1 MARVGES
8 ELTLLELDGQIPGE
22 APTQE
27 QRRRMVQ
34 DWVRQQ
40 LLYEGALDRKV
51 HERPRIRRLLEQAR
65 QDVIVAAFL
74 DGEFENQPIE
84 ITGSDVRS
92 YYDRNPGEFTR
103 GEDEI
108 RAQHILVGSRRDAES
123 LRQELLRVGGFEARV
138 SEYSLD
144 RETAASAGDLGY
156 FGPRELPEFWE
167 ACVDLQPGQISGVV
181 ATDRGFHIV
190 RLRDRQEAG
199 SLRSHDEAGVRER
212 IEEALVRE
220 RHRERLDSLLDRLR
234 KDHTWQIDEAL
245 LGAP

>member
-8 ELTLLELDGQIPGE
+8 ALTLLELDGQIPGE
-22 APTQE
+22 APTRE
-27 QRRRMVQ
+27 QRRRLVE

-40 LLYEGALDRKV
+40 LLYEEAMARQV
-51 HERPRIRRLLEQAR
+51 HERPRIRRLLGQAR

-84 ITGSDVRS
+84 ITDRDVRS

-123 LRQELLRVGGFEARV
+123 LLQELLRVGGFEARV

-144 RETAASAGDLGY
+144 PETAASGGDLGY
-156 FGPRELPEFWE
+156 FGARGFPEFWE
-167 ACVDLQPGQISGVV
+167 ACVSLQPGQVSGVV
-181 ATDRGFHIV
+181 ATKRGFHIV
-190 RLRDRQEAG
+190 RLRDRQKAG
-199 SLRSHDEAGVRER
+199 SLRSLNEAGVRER
-212 IEEALVRE
+212 IEEELVRE